1 MPATVRRASVRQR
14 AARTGRDAG
23 TLASSPNS
31 TPLEPD
37 HDHAARAVVLDRC
50 IGRTGIRLDRTDVRR
65 VDEVDVLV
73 LDAVDD
79 DVRLARAH
87 AAHLEVAV
95 RGVDLRVEPRT
106 LHPEPVHHAQ
116 QVAGLHDVLV
126 LDLLLV
132 EEAAAAG
139 PVAAA
144 ALELGI
150 ARALRDDANGVEADD
165 ARERDADV
173 RRPAAAQLR
182 RRLAEQ
188 VADMACLDELAAGR
202 LAG

>member
-50 IGRTGIRLDRTDVRR
+50 IGRTGIRLDRTDVHG

-73 LDAVDD
+73 LHAVDD

-106 LHPEPVHHAQ
+106 LHAEAVHHAQ
-116 QVAGLHDVLV
+116 QVARLHRVLAI
-126 LDLLLV
+126 DLRLI
-132 EEAAAAG
+132 EEAASSG
-139 PVAAA
+139 PAAAA

-150 ARALRDDANGVEADD
+150 ARALGDDTNGVEADD
-165 ARERDADV
+165 AAERDAHL
-173 RRPAAAQLR
+173 RRPAAAQLH

-188 VADMACLDELAAGR
+188 VADVARLEEL
-202 LAG
+202 